1 MTNRTDVP
9 AAGNNPEIPPVTSPI
24 RVKFTIKKKKQ
35 NPMLPK
41 RGNVK
46 VLNQLESGFKRSL
59 SWNKYF
65 TIP

>member
-1 MTNRTDVP
+1 
-9 AAGNNPEIPPVTSPI
+9 
-24 RVKFTIKKKKQ
+24 
-35 NPMLPK
+35 MLPK

-46 VLNQLESGFKRSL
+46 VLNQLESGFKHSL